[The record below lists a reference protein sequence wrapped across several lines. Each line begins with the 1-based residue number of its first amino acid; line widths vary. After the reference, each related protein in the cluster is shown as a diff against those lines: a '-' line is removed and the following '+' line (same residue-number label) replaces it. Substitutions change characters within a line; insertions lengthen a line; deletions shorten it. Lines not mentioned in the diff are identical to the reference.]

1 MDKYNFMWYSVSH
14 TKFLILFSSFSNISV
29 VMESSETS
37 IAQAFWFI
45 GMMVAIAVLILF
57 LIVVCFFKRSR
68 GEKYHG
74 KHTVEISVLTFIFVS
89 VYESLVIITDQISL
103 CIHIVL
109 PEA

>member
-1 MDKYNFMWYSVSH
+1 
-14 TKFLILFSSFSNISV
+14 
-29 VMESSETS
+29 MESSETS

-74 KHTVEISVLTFIFVS
+74 KHTVEISILTFIFVS
-89 VYESLVIITDQISL
+89 VYESLVTITYGRRERSDQPVHPHSL
-103 CIHIVL
+103 ARGL
-109 PEA
+109 APRTQK

>member
-1 MDKYNFMWYSVSH
+1 MGICHIDTFLVNSH
-14 TKFLILFSSFSNISV
+14 FLFSTISV

-74 KHTVEISVLTFIFVS
+74 KLKAYS
-89 VYESLVIITDQISL
+89 
-103 CIHIVL
+103 
-109 PEA
+109 